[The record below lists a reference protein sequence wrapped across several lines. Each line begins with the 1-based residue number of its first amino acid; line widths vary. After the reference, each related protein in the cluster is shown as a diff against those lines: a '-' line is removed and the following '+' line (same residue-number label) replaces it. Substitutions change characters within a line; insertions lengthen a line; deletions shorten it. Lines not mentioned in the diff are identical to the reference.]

1 LWLCVLFFKAFSGK
15 FPWENSLEDS
25 QDISLGIFGVS
36 FDLKGVTSMTLLPLI
51 ECCERLTI
59 DPKTLRHWVRQATLP
74 LSSHP
79 SDARIKCLTIEQ
91 VQHLAALHG
100 RALKPDATATPSSL
114 AEPSPLHA
122 VGVQDA
128 GMGAR
133 RETEVTALQHEED
146 WPGRLADLERQ
157 VAFLQ
162 QQLACLTSSLLLV
175 QRLPSDPA
183 LATLGVAALQ
193 AMLQPVWRT
202 EPAQTSLASLAD
214 GVPYRER
221 LPHPAESRGRRVLP
235 LIEYGARG
243 LYVVVCPY
251 EGQLQITPDTPEWFA
266 WLASL
271 SSFRFVG
278 KVGRLSVCREYR
290 HGPKRSWYAHREIH
304 QHTYKQY
311 LGPTERLT
319 LARLE
324 QVAVTFQSYVD
335 MA

>member
-1 LWLCVLFFKAFSGK
+1 
-15 FPWENSLEDS
+15 
-25 QDISLGIFGVS
+25 
-36 FDLKGVTSMTLLPLI
+36 MTLLPLI
-51 ECCERLTI
+51 DCCERLTI
-59 DPKTLRHWVRQATLP
+59 DPKTLRHWVRQASLP

-91 VQHLAALHG
+91 VQYLAALHG
-100 RALKPDATATPSSL
+100 RVLKPDATATPSPL
-114 AEPSPLHA
+114 AEPSPLQV

-128 GMGAR
+128 DMDTR
-133 RETEVTALQHEED
+133 RETEVTARQHEAD
-146 WPGRLADLERQ
+146 WPGKLADLERQ

-162 QQLACLTSSLLLV
+162 QQLACLTSSLLLM
-175 QRLPSDPA
+175 QRLPSDPT
-183 LATLGVAALQ
+183 LTTLGVATLQ
-193 AMLQPVWRT
+193 SVQPPIWRL
-202 EPAQTSLASLAD
+202 ELEQTSQASLAD
-214 GVPYRER
+214 GVAPRAR
-221 LPHPAESRGRRVLP
+221 LPHPAESRGRRILP
-235 LIEYGARG
+235 LIEYGAEG
-243 LYVVVCPY
+243 FYVVVCPH
-251 EGQLQITPDTPEWFA
+251 EGQLQITADTPEWFA

-324 QVAVTFQSYVD
+324 QVAGTFQSYVD
-335 MA
+335 MT